1 MSKKTLLEEATVR
14 RFMKLANVSTLS
26 DQLISEMGYGDH
38 MGARDEEEEEG
49 VEMADETPEMPE
61 DEGPEEAPM
70 ADEEPMAD
78 EAEMEVEI
86 TEDDRAT
93 LEAALAVLAKITGA
107 EAGGEEMDMGM
118 EEPMADEEPMEEMA
132 YGKRDD
138 EEPMEEMAYGKR
150 DDEETMEE
158 GHGKDHDEE
167 EAMKEGTDLSTKGA
181 AGKGTFSGQKDHKLT
196 AMKEGEE
203 EELEEGE
210 EVLDEVEVVDEGEIV
225 NEVTRRVAKRLRSI
239 LNKSK

>member
-138 EEPMEEMAYGKR
+138 EE
-150 DDEETMEE
+150 TMEE

>member
-138 EEPMEEMAYGKR
+138 EEPMEE
-150 DDEETMEE
+150 

-239 LNKSK
+239 LNKNK